1 MEQPTTEN
9 AVGDVEKGNPYSLL
23 ALQVSPSTL
32 EISVENPQTLE
43 ANLPYDPGIPLLGI
57 CPKTQ
62 HCTLYKYLPV
72 FTAVLST
79 IARKY
84 KRPKCPSTDEW
95 VISVIHIHYGT
106 LFRCKEK

>member
-9 AVGDVEKGNPYSLL
+9 AVGDVDKGNPYSLR

-32 EISVENPQTLE
+32 EISVGNPQTLE

-57 CPKTQ
+57 CPKTR
-62 HCTLYKYLPV
+62 HCALYRDSPV
-72 FTAVLST
+72 FTAALST

-84 KRPKCPSTDEW
+84 NGPNVLQLMS
-95 VISVIHIHYGT
+95 G
-106 LFRCKEK
+106 